1 MSNLDSACNK
11 AQQFLEKSEAD
22 RLRVAEQEADK
33 CPDCEEK
40 DAKIERLKAALKKY
54 GSHQD
59 GCTFEHTYDPDQ
71 AAVIPGRCTCGLD
84 NALKGGE

>member
-1 MSNLDSACNK
+1 MAEYDRAAEEMAADYVARLK
-11 AQQFLEKSEAD
+11 LENIK
-22 RLRVAEQEADK
+22 
-33 CPDCEEK
+33 
-40 DAKIERLKAALKKY
+40 LKAALKKY